1 MTSLPHS
8 FLLFL
13 IAGTLAVQ
21 TNLVAAETTYAG
33 NVNGVECTACKQ
45 KIARSLGKIKGV
57 KTIRLVKKSDE
68 KYRLEVI
75 TDGSIVLTKSQV
87 VSAIA
92 DAEHYQVTSW
102 GKQGS

>member
-1 MTSLPHS
+1 MTSLPHTL
-8 FLLFL
+8 LLFL
-13 IAGTLAVQ
+13 VAGILATQ

-33 NVNGVECTACKQ
+33 DVKGVECTACKQ

-75 TDGSIVLTKSQV
+75 TDGSVVLSKSQI

-92 DAEHYQVTSW
+92 DAEHYEVTSW